1 MPVLDRILSK
11 RPTELFIGACEP
23 CRRPVRGSFPEAS
36 GDVLGIPCPEC
47 GVKTRTSRIY
57 ATTVDTSC
65 DAACMGAV
73 GPACSCSCEGVN
85 HGGSWAPATHQS
97 TISADA
103 LAKYRERI
111 EKQERERNRKAEAER
126 KRRRAAFDE
135 WAEDHGDVI
144 EFLKSTDVN
153 NDFIDDMLRRVER
166 LDELTD
172 RQSAGVRKF
181 IENARRRAAED
192 ERRKGEEENAGPVPE
207 GRLTI
212 SGEVV
217 MAKIYDNHFSY
228 SGSDYRMMVRLDNG
242 AKVFG
247 TIPRALQTRPTEEG
261 NLFAL
266 RGVRVQFDAT
276 VTAKDGEP
284 TFGYYKRPTKAKFI

>member
-1 MPVLDRILSK
+1 MTVLDRILSK
-11 RPTELFIGACEP
+11 RPTDLFIGACTP
-23 CRRPVRGSFPEAS
+23 CRLPVRGTFPEANRDALS
-36 GDVLGIPCPEC
+36 IECPEC
-47 GVKTRTSRIY
+47 GTKAHASRIY

-73 GPACSCSCEGVN
+73 GPSCSCSCEGEN
-85 HGGSWAPATHQS
+85 HGGAWTPATRES

-111 EKQERERNRKAEAER
+111 EKQAREKKRKAQTE
-126 KRRRAAFDE
+126 RRRRQAEFDA

-144 EFLKSTDVN
+144 EYLKTADGD
-153 NDFIDDMLRRVER
+153 NDFIDDMLRRIQR
-166 LDELTD
+166 MDILTD

-192 ERRKGEEENAGPVPE
+192 ERRKVEDADAGPVPE
-207 GRLTI
+207 GRLTLT
-212 SGEVV
+212 GEVV
-217 MAKIYDNHFSY
+217 MAKIYDNDFNY
-228 SGSDYRMMVRLDNG
+228 SGSDYRMLVRLDNG

-247 TIPRALQTRPTEEG
+247 TIPRSLQTRPTEEG
-261 NLFAL
+261 NLFSL

-284 TFGYYKRPTKAKFI
+284 TFGYFKRPTKAKFV